1 MYSSVCDMV
10 MSRRSVC
17 DMVMS
22 RRFSILCLWLSLQL
36 LSIVADSSKNNCSAG
51 GAGAAALAR
60 AQALEPPVPVSVY
73 EGEDEDHTWWEAHED
88 LLKAARGEWGAK
100 NAALYTFNEAFEKAF
115 MEPVL
120 RAAVDLAYSVA
131 DDEEQLAAAEAKI
144 RSLFSSTAAPNVYKF
159 RLFNHNFCEALLEEL
174 GHFEQSRIPMRR
186 PNGMN
191 RFGAVLDDL
200 GLDSMLQAVVAK
212 YVRPLAQVLYPEHA
226 VDDDFAEHHGFVVRY
241 RRRDGMPGDVKLAEH
256 ADASTVTLNMLLSDG
271 GGGSGQGNGV
281 AEFSGGKL
289 LFGGL
294 RFSDT
299 EKQME
304 RHGVDFEG
312 EAPGMALLHLGQQK
326 HAAGELKWGE
336 RSNLIIW
343 CFGKDGYVRTA
354 AYDLAEQPHPA
365 RRWGG
370 ARGDDGSGSGHWG
383 YL

>member
-1 MYSSVCDMV
+1 M
-10 MSRRSVC
+10 
-17 DMVMS
+17 
-22 RRFSILCLWLSLQL
+22 
-36 LSIVADSSKNNCSAG
+36 
-51 GAGAAALAR
+51 
-60 AQALEPPVPVSVY
+60 
-73 EGEDEDHTWWEAHED
+73 
-88 LLKAARGEWGAK
+88 
-100 NAALYTFNEAFEKAF
+100 
-115 MEPVL
+115 
-120 RAAVDLAYSVA
+120 
-131 DDEEQLAAAEAKI
+131 
-144 RSLFSSTAAPNVYKF
+144 
-159 RLFNHNFCEALLEEL
+159 
-174 GHFEQSRIPMRR
+174 
-186 PNGMN
+186 
-191 RFGAVLDDL
+191 
-200 GLDSMLQAVVAK
+200 
-212 YVRPLAQVLYPEHA
+212 
-226 VDDDFAEHHGFVVRY
+226 
-241 RRRDGMPGDVKLAEH
+241 
-256 ADASTVTLNMLLSDG
+256 
-271 GGGSGQGNGV
+271 
-281 AEFSGGKL
+281 